1 MVQVPAPITSRGRPK
16 VRERNRR
23 RILDAARDL
32 VAVGGMEA
40 LSMRTLAARAGVSAT
55 TLYNLFGE
63 KDEVVRVLAHDIL
76 RDIDA
81 AFVDVVADDPI
92 EQLRARILM
101 LVDHVIEH
109 APPSLVSAVL
119 EDAVLTEQI
128 NAQWESRTVVES
140 ALAEAVARGLLRDDL
155 HPRVLAEH
163 VRAGLLHQQRLWAAA
178 VIDDEQYRA
187 AAGYGVDLAL
197 LAVAHGARR
206 DSLLANLRTY
216 EPVLRRS

>member
-1 MVQVPAPITSRGRPK
+1 MRPRGRPL

-32 VAVGGMEA
+32 VAVGGMDA

-63 KDEVVRVLAHDIL
+63 KDEVVRVLAQDIL

-92 EQLRARILM
+92 EQMRARLLM
-101 LVDHVIEH
+101 LVDHVIVH
-109 APPSLVSAVL
+109 APPSLVAAVL

-128 NAQWESRTVVES
+128 NAQWESRTLVES
-140 ALAEAVARGLLRDDL
+140 AIAEAVARGSLRDDL
-155 HPRVLAEH
+155 HPGVLAEH

-178 VIDDEQYRA
+178 VIDDDQYRA
-187 AAGYGVDLAL
+187 AVAYGVDLAL
-197 LAVAHGARR
+197 LAVARGDLRER
-206 DSLLANLRTY
+206 LLAHLRSH
-216 EPVLRRS
+216 ESALRPSAS

>member
-1 MVQVPAPITSRGRPK
+1 MRPRGRPL

-40 LSMRTLAARAGVSAT
+40 LSMRSLAARAGVSST

-63 KDEVVRVLAHDIL
+63 KDEVVRVLAQDIL

-92 EQLRARILM
+92 EQMRARLLM
-101 LVDHVIEH
+101 LVDHVIVH
-109 APPSLVSAVL
+109 APPSLVAAVL

-128 NAQWESRTVVES
+128 NAQWESRTLVES
-140 ALAEAVARGLLRDDL
+140 AIAEAVARGSLRDDL
-155 HPRVLAEH
+155 HPGVLAEH

-178 VIDDEQYRA
+178 VIDDDQYRA
-187 AAGYGVDLAL
+187 AVAYGVDLAL
-197 LAVAHGARR
+197 LAVARGDLRER
-206 DSLLANLRTY
+206 LLAHLRSH
-216 EPVLRRS
+216 ESALRPSAS

>member
-1 MVQVPAPITSRGRPK
+1 MVQVPAPISPRGRPK

-32 VAVGGMEA
+32 VAVGGMDA
-40 LSMRTLAARAGVSAT
+40 LSMRTLAARAGVSST

-63 KDEVVRVLAHDIL
+63 KDEVVRVLAHEIL

-81 AFVDVVADDPI
+81 AFVDVVAEDPI

-101 LVDHVIEH
+101 LVDHVIDH

-128 NAQWESRTVVES
+128 NAQWESRTLVES
-140 ALAEAVARGLLRDDL
+140 GIADAVGRGLLRDDL

-187 AAGYGVDLAL
+187 AAAYGVDVAL
-197 LAVAHGARR
+197 IAVACGALR
-206 DSLLANLRTY
+206 DRLLDHLRAN
-216 EPVLRRS
+216 EAVLRA